1 MSWFEIPSDDYFC
14 ITRQNDTTLYGYQG
28 NRRDTFTLNGFEWQK
43 TATSASSST
52 PSNLVC
58 VSTRQIPSTIQ
69 TGLIVGGVLIALGFF
84 VIANKIVRR
93 TYL

>member
-1 MSWFEIPSDDYFC
+1 MTWFDIPSDDYFC

-43 TATSASSST
+43 TATASQNT
-52 PSNLVC
+52 MPSNLIC
-58 VSTRQIPSTIQ
+58 VSDPQIPSTVQ

-84 VIANKIVRR
+84 VLASKIVRR
-93 TYL
+93 SYL